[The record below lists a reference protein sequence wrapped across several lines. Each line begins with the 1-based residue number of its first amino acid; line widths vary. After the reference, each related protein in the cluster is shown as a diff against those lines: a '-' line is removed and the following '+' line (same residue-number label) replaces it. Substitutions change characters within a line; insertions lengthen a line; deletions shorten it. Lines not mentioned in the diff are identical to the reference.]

1 MMGVPTA
8 APGRPDRPEPPVT
21 ALAAP
26 LETVAPSS
34 DLDERSQAI
43 LDLERGWWRV
53 AGAKEDAIRERLGIS
68 PSRYYELLGALLDDE
83 AALAHD
89 PMLVRRLRRLRAAR
103 QRTRAQQ
110 RTVASA
116 G

>member
-1 MMGVPTA
+1 MTA
-8 APGRPDRPEPPVT
+8 PATPVLADTAPAGSG
-21 ALAAP
+21 A
-26 LETVAPSS
+26 
-34 DLDERSQAI
+34 DLDDRSRAI

-53 AGAKEDAIRERLGIS
+53 AGAKEDAIRDRLGLS

-103 QRTRAQQ
+103 QRSRAQQ
-110 RTVASA
+110 RTVAAA

>member
-1 MMGVPTA
+1 MTALAVPTETANTA
-8 APGRPDRPEPPVT
+8 APSE
-21 ALAAP
+21 
-26 LETVAPSS
+26 
-34 DLDERSQAI
+34 LDERARAI

-53 AGAKEDAIRERLGIS
+53 AGAKEDAIRERLDLS

-83 AALAHD
+83 AAMAHD

-103 QRTRAQQ
+103 QRSRAQR
-110 RTVASA
+110 RTVAEA

>member
-1 MMGVPTA
+1 
-8 APGRPDRPEPPVT
+8 VT
-21 ALAAP
+21 ALATP
-26 LETVAPSS
+26 LTEVAPTSAAAA
-34 DLDERSQAI
+34 LDERSRAI
-43 LDLERGWWRV
+43 LDLERGWWKV

-68 PSRYYELLGALLDDE
+68 ASRYYELLGALLDDE

-103 QRTRAQQ
+103 QRSRAEQ
-110 RTVASA
+110 RTGAAA

>member
-1 MMGVPTA
+1 MTALAVPTA
-8 APGRPDRPEPPVT
+8 TDTP
-21 ALAAP
+21 AASA
-26 LETVAPSS
+26 TVG
-34 DLDERSQAI
+34 DLDERSRAI
-43 LDLERGWWRV
+43 LELERGWWRA
-53 AGAKEDAIRERLGIS
+53 AGAKEDAIRDLGLS

-103 QRTRAQQ
+103 QRSRAQQ
-110 RTVASA
+110 RTVATA